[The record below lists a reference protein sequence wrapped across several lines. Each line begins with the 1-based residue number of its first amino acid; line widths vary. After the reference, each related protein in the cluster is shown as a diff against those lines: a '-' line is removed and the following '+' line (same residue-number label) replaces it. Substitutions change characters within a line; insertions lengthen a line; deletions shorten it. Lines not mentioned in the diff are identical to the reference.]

1 MAILFEFGLTLH
13 GYNDNCMH
21 DYVGKSSLL
30 CFVCKLCY
38 NSESIT
44 AFCFFREHVGHDAL

>member
-30 CFVCKLCY
+30 CFVCKLC
-38 NSESIT
+38 IT
-44 AFCFFREHVGHDAL
+44 IVSQ